1 MTEAVTA
8 NVRVAKKPSAA
19 VHYGKMLAK
28 RNMKYAVLALFM
40 NFLGLP
46 LFLIHLISECVIA
59 KNTDALALAQYDSV
73 FDAPNDTIY
82 IIIAYLGTCVALT
95 AGISIAMGSFTHLF
109 DKNMVDMEYSLP
121 LTADERFF
129 AGYLS
134 GLGMYLIPYMICQ
147 ALSLILTSAGHAVI
161 DKWLEP
167 EQQIFA
173 DFMPIALKL
182 IIGGLIVMLM
192 MYTLFI
198 LTMCFCGSKFET
210 AAYGSGANFC
220 LPAVYVCIFIT
231 VLMNGYGLEFSLLDD
246 SLINHLFVC
255 TSPLGA
261 AYGLYMS
268 AFIGIDHAAESESFF
283 SIYSFGFWAIK
294 CLAVTAVLLF
304 CALKLYRRRKAEQTG
319 KTFISKTFY
328 FIVMIC
334 FMMIICCGLDQINAG
349 LAPTL
354 IITAVVFLLMDSI
367 SNRGV
372 KKLHISLIKYG
383 SVMAGIFIVYAV
395 TVNTGFFG
403 AVNDVPEVSE
413 LKCAELLEYDGYT
426 YGDVLNINYSFE
438 DEQNIQ
444 TIISVHQKQL
454 EIHNNKEKED
464 YADYIKIR
472 YTYKNGTVKTRAYYI
487 NSSVREMLLPLETVD
502 EIKAEKLEAVSNTL
516 DCKSVY
522 IYRNNSYDQVYNEM
536 KFYPYEKASKLPED
550 FIPTLKE
557 CLRKDINN
565 MSFDE
570 YIDSMYMWDREPK
583 LSIALNY
590 TDEAYEQPKE
600 PYYSSFRILSCYEE
614 TIKYLYSLGIARD
627 TYTFEYSF
635 DDSDSPDMDNN
646 SPVVQQDLYGSAYI
660 IY

>member
-8 NVRVAKKPSAA
+8 NAAGAKKPSAA

-28 RNMKYAVLALFM
+28 RNMKYAVLAVFM

-46 LFLIHLISECVIA
+46 LFLIHVISECVIA
-59 KNTDALALAQYDSV
+59 KNTDVWELTQYDSV
-73 FDAPNDTIY
+73 FDAPDDTIY
-82 IIIAYLGTCVALT
+82 IIIAFLGTCIVLVT
-95 AGISIAMGSFTHLF
+95 GIYIAMGCFSHLF

-134 GLGMYLIPYMICQ
+134 GLCLYLTPYIICQ
-147 ALSLILTSAGHAVI
+147 ALSVILTAAGHIVI
-161 DKWLEP
+161 DKWLDP

-173 DFMPIALKL
+173 DFMPIVLKL
-182 IIGGLIVMLM
+182 ISGGFIVMLM
-192 MYTLFI
+192 MYTLFV
-198 LTMCFCGSKFET
+198 LTMSFCGSKFET
-210 AAYGSGANFC
+210 AAYGMGANFC
-220 LPAVYVCIFIT
+220 LPSVYVCIFIT
-231 VLMNGYGLEFSLLDD
+231 VLMDGYGLEFSLLDD
-246 SLINHLFVC
+246 SLINQLFVC
-255 TSPLGA
+255 TSPMGA

-294 CLAVTAVLLF
+294 CLAVTAVLMF

-334 FMMIICCGLDQINAG
+334 FMMIICCALDQLNAG
-349 LAPTL
+349 LAPII
-354 IITAVVFLLMDSI
+354 IITAVVFLIMDSI

-372 KKLHISLIKYG
+372 KKLHISVLKYI

-413 LKCAELLEYDGYT
+413 LKCAVLENFGYSN
-426 YGDVLNINYSFE
+426 GDSLRGNLYFE
-438 DEQNIQ
+438 NEESLQML
-444 TIISVHQKQL
+444 TAAQKRQL
-454 EIHNNKEKED
+454 EMHNNEED
-464 YADYIKIR
+464 NDHTDYIKIK
-472 YTYKNGTVKTRAYYI
+472 YTYKNGRVQTRGYYI
-487 NSSVREMLLPLETVD
+487 DNEVYKMLLPLETCD
-502 EIKAEKLEAVSNTL
+502 EIKAEKLEAVSKTL
-516 DCKSVY
+516 DCKNVY
-522 IYRNNSYDQVYNEM
+522 IFRDNSTEQIYNEM
-536 KFYPYEKASKLPED
+536 KFYPYERTSGLPED
-550 FIPTLKE
+550 FVPTLKE

-583 LSIALNY
+583 LSIALGS

-600 PYYSSFRILSCYEE
+600 PYYSSFRILNCYEE
-614 TIKYLYSLGIARD
+614 TIKYLYSLGVARD
-627 TYTFEYSF
+627 TYTYEYSF
-635 DDSDSPDMDNN
+635 GTDEDN
-646 SPVVQQDLYGSAYI
+646 SSSVGPAVQNNPYGSTYI